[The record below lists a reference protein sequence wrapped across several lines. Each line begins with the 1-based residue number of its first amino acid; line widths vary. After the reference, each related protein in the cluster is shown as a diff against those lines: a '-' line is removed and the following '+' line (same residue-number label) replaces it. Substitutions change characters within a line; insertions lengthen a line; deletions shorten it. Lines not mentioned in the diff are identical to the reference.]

1 MTTQISAT
9 LVDCQGVVH
18 IYRTG
23 DLEVVALQGLDLNVG
38 VGEMVAVV
46 GRSGSGKTTLMNVLA
61 GLERPSAGR
70 ARVGGFDLAQLN
82 DVQRKNYQ
90 RRMVGY
96 LWQNTQ
102 VNLVPELDVLDNVQM
117 PLLGAGWSVSERV
130 QRARYLVDALGLSPR
145 ADNHPAEL
153 SAGEQQRLGLAVAL
167 ANQPRL
173 LLADEPTSQLD
184 SATARGVLED
194 LRRLQSELGTTV
206 VMVTHD
212 HQVEEYVERVVLIR
226 DGRTSTETRY
236 AGARGERTAEE
247 LVIVDAAGR
256 LQLPSEYVEALDLR
270 DRARVRMEDG
280 RIIVTPAGQGE
291 ERARD

>member
-1 MTTQISAT
+1 MSAT

-18 IYRTG
+18 IYKTG
-23 DLEVVALQGLDLNVG
+23 ALEVVALQGLDLNVG
-38 VGEMVAVV
+38 VGEMVAIV

-82 DVQRKNYQ
+82 DAQRKNYQ

-102 VNLVPELDVLDNVQM
+102 VNLVSELDVLENVQM
-117 PLLGAGWSVSERV
+117 PLLGAGWSLSERL
-130 QRARYLVDALGLSPR
+130 QRARYLVEALGLSPR
-145 ADNHPAEL
+145 SDNLPAEL

-206 VMVTHD
+206 IMVTHD
-212 HQVEEYVERVVLIR
+212 HQVEEYVGRVVLIR

-236 AGARGERTAEE
+236 GGAPGERTAEE

-270 DRARVRMEDG
+270 GRARVRMEDG
-280 RIIVTPAGQGE
+280 RIIVTPAGEGE
-291 ERARD
+291 ERGGD

>member
-1 MTTQISAT
+1 MTAA

-18 IYRTG
+18 IYKTG

-38 VGEMVAVV
+38 VGEMVAIV

-82 DVQRKNYQ
+82 DAQRKNYQ

-102 VNLVPELDVLDNVQM
+102 VNLVPELDVLENVQM
-117 PLLGAGWSVSERV
+117 PLLGAGWTVGDRV
-130 QRARYLVDALGLSPR
+130 QRAAYLVDALGLSSR
-145 ADNHPAEL
+145 LDNHPAEL

-167 ANQPRL
+167 ANQPSL

-184 SATARGVLED
+184 SATARAVLED

-206 VMVTHD
+206 IMVTHD
-212 HQVEEYVERVVLIR
+212 PQVEEYVERVVLIR

-236 AGARGERTAEE
+236 AGVPGGRTADE

-256 LQLPSEYVEALDLR
+256 LQLPAEYVEALGLR
-270 DRARVRMEDG
+270 GRARVRMEDG
-280 RIIVTPAGQGE
+280 RIIVVPAGEGE
-291 ERARD
+291 EPARD

>member
-1 MTTQISAT
+1 MSGA
-9 LVDCQGVVH
+9 LVDCEGLVH
-18 IYRTG
+18 IYKTG
-23 DLEVVALQGLDLNVG
+23 DLEVVALQGLDLNVA
-38 VGEMVAVV
+38 VGEMVAIV

-70 ARVGGFDLAQLN
+70 ARVGGFDLALLK
-82 DVQRKNYQ
+82 DAQRKNYQ

-102 VNLVPELDVLDNVQM
+102 VNLVPELDVFENVQM
-117 PLLGAGWSVSERV
+117 PLLGAGWSVTDRV
-130 QRARYLVDALGLSPR
+130 QRARYLVDALGLTNR
-145 ADNHPAEL
+145 AHNHPAEL

-184 SATARGVLED
+184 RAAARGVLED

-206 VMVTHD
+206 IMVTHD
-212 HQVEEYVERVVLIR
+212 RQVEEYVERVVLIR
-226 DGRTSTETRY
+226 DGRTSIETRY
-236 AGARGERTAEE
+236 AGAPGERTAEE

-256 LQLPSEYVEALDLR
+256 LQLPAEYVEALGLR
-270 DRARVRMEDG
+270 GRARVRMEDG
-280 RIIVTPAGQGE
+280 RIIVAPAGEGE
-291 ERARD
+291 NAAGE

>member
-1 MTTQISAT
+1 MSAT
-9 LVDCQGVVH
+9 LVDCEGVVH
-18 IYRTG
+18 IYKTG
-23 DLEVVALQGLDLNVG
+23 DLEVVALQGLDLDVG
-38 VGEMVAVV
+38 VGEMVAIV

-82 DVQRKNYQ
+82 DAQRKNYQ

-102 VNLVPELDVLDNVQM
+102 VNLVSELDVLENVQM
-117 PLLGAGWSVSERV
+117 PLLGAGWSISDRV

-145 ADNHPAEL
+145 SDNHPAEL
-153 SAGEQQRLGLAVAL
+153 SAGEQQRLGLAIAL

-206 VMVTHD
+206 IMVTHD

-236 AGARGERTAEE
+236 AGAQGERTAEE

-270 DRARVRMEDG
+270 GRARVRMEDG
-280 RIIVTPAGQGE
+280 RIIVTPVAEGE
-291 ERARD
+291 ETARD

>member
-1 MTTQISAT
+1 MTST
-9 LVDCQGVVH
+9 LVDCRGVVH
-18 IYRTG
+18 IYRTA
-23 DLEVVALQGLDLNVG
+23 DLEVVALQGLDLSVG

-70 ARVGGFDLAQLN
+70 VRVGGFDLSQLGDAQRRSY
-82 DVQRKNYQ
+82 QRK
-90 RRMVGY
+90 MVGY

-102 VNLVPELDVLDNVQM
+102 VNLVPELDVADNAQM
-117 PLLGAGWSVSERV
+117 PLLGAGWSARDRV
-130 QRARYLVDALGLSPR
+130 QRAQYLLDALGLSHRVRSRPG
-145 ADNHPAEL
+145 EL

-184 SATARGVLED
+184 SGAARSVLED
-194 LRRLQSELGTTV
+194 LRKLQSELGTTV

-212 HQVEEYVERVVLIR
+212 HQVEQYVERVVLIR

-236 AGARGERTAEE
+236 AGAPGSRTAEE
-247 LVIVDAAGR
+247 TVVVDAAGR
-256 LQLPSEYVEALDLR
+256 LQLPAEYVDALGLR
-270 DRARVRMEDG
+270 GRARVQMEAG
-280 RIIVTPAGQGE
+280 RIVIEPAE
-291 ERARD
+291 ERAGD

>member
-1 MTTQISAT
+1 MSAA

-18 IYRTG
+18 IYKTG
-23 DLEVVALQGLDLNVG
+23 DLEVVALQGLDLTVG
-38 VGEMVAVV
+38 VGEMVAIV

-82 DVQRKNYQ
+82 DAQRKNYQ

-102 VNLVPELDVLDNVQM
+102 VNLVLELDVLDNVQM
-117 PLLGAGWSVSERV
+117 PLLGAGWSARDRT
-130 QRARYLVDALGLSPR
+130 QRTHYLVEALGLSHR
-145 ADNHPAEL
+145 ARNHPAEL

-167 ANQPRL
+167 ANHPRL

-184 SATARGVLED
+184 NAAARGVLED
-194 LRRLQSELGTTV
+194 LRRLQAELGTTV
-206 VMVTHD
+206 IMVTHD

-226 DGRTSTETRY
+226 DGRTSTEMRY
-236 AGARGERTAEE
+236 VGAPGERTAEE

-256 LQLPSEYVEALDLR
+256 LQLPAEYVEAVGLR
-270 DRARVRMEDG
+270 GRARVRMEDG
-280 RIIVTPAGQGE
+280 RIVLTPVPVDGDEGAAGG
-291 ERARD
+291 

>member
-1 MTTQISAT
+1 MSAT

-18 IYRTG
+18 IYKTG

-38 VGEMVAVV
+38 VGEMVAIV

-82 DVQRKNYQ
+82 DAQRKNYQ

-102 VNLVPELDVLDNVQM
+102 VNLVSELDVLENVQM
-117 PLLGAGWSVSERV
+117 PLLGAGWSVSERL
-130 QRARYLVDALGLSPR
+130 QRARYLVEALGLSPR
-145 ADNHPAEL
+145 SDNLPAEL

-206 VMVTHD
+206 IMVTHD
-212 HQVEEYVERVVLIR
+212 HQVEEYVGRVVLIR

-236 AGARGERTAEE
+236 GGAPGERTAEE

-270 DRARVRMEDG
+270 GRARVRMEDG
-280 RIIVTPAGQGE
+280 RIIVTPAGEGE
-291 ERARD
+291 ERGGD

>member
-1 MTTQISAT
+1 MSAT

-18 IYRTG
+18 IYKTG

-38 VGEMVAVV
+38 VGEMVAIV

-82 DVQRKNYQ
+82 DAQRKNYQ

-117 PLLGAGWSVSERV
+117 PLLGAGWSVSERL

-206 VMVTHD
+206 IMVTHD

-256 LQLPSEYVEALDLR
+256 LQLPPEYVEALDLGG
-270 DRARVRMEDG
+270 RARVRMEDG
-280 RIIVTPAGQGE
+280 RIIVTPAGEGE
-291 ERARD
+291 EPARD

>member
-1 MTTQISAT
+1 MTAA

-18 IYRTG
+18 IYKTG

-38 VGEMVAVV
+38 VGEMVAIV

-82 DVQRKNYQ
+82 DAQRKNYQ

-102 VNLVPELDVLDNVQM
+102 VNLVPELDVLENVQM
-117 PLLGAGWSVSERV
+117 PLLGAGWTVGDRV
-130 QRARYLVDALGLSPR
+130 QRAAYLVDALGLSSR
-145 ADNHPAEL
+145 VDNHPAEL

-167 ANQPRL
+167 ANQPSL

-184 SATARGVLED
+184 SATARAVLED

-206 VMVTHD
+206 IMVTHD
-212 HQVEEYVERVVLIR
+212 RQVEEYVERVVLIR

-236 AGARGERTAEE
+236 AGVPGGRTADE

-256 LQLPSEYVEALDLR
+256 LQLPAEYVEALGLR
-270 DRARVRMEDG
+270 GRARVRMEDG
-280 RIIVTPAGQGE
+280 RIIVAPAGEGE
-291 ERARD
+291 EPARD

>member
-1 MTTQISAT
+1 MTNQITAT

-102 VNLVPELDVLDNVQM
+102 VNLGPELNVLDNVQM

>member
-1 MTTQISAT
+1 MSGA
-9 LVDCQGVVH
+9 LVDCEGLVH
-18 IYRTG
+18 IYKAG
-23 DLEVVALQGLDLNVG
+23 DLEVVALKGLDLNVA
-38 VGEMVAVV
+38 VGEMVAIV

-70 ARVGGFDLAQLN
+70 ARVGGFDLALLK
-82 DVQRKNYQ
+82 DAQRKNYQ

-102 VNLVPELDVLDNVQM
+102 VNLVPELDVFENVQM
-117 PLLGAGWSVSERV
+117 PLLGAGWSVTDRV
-130 QRARYLVDALGLSPR
+130 QRARYLVDALGLTNR
-145 ADNHPAEL
+145 AHNHPAEL

-184 SATARGVLED
+184 RAAARGVLED

-206 VMVTHD
+206 IMVTHD
-212 HQVEEYVERVVLIR
+212 RQVEEYVERVVLIR
-226 DGRTSTETRY
+226 DGRTSIETRY
-236 AGARGERTAEE
+236 AGAPGERTAEE

-256 LQLPSEYVEALDLR
+256 LQLPAEYVEALGLR
-270 DRARVRMEDG
+270 GRARVRMEDG
-280 RIIVTPAGQGE
+280 RIIVAPAGEGE
-291 ERARD
+291 NAAGE

>member
-1 MTTQISAT
+1 MTAA

-18 IYRTG
+18 IYKTG

-38 VGEMVAVV
+38 VGEMVAIV

-82 DVQRKNYQ
+82 DAQRKNYQ

-102 VNLVPELDVLDNVQM
+102 VNLVPELDVLENVQM
-117 PLLGAGWSVSERV
+117 PLLGAGWSVSDRV
-130 QRARYLVDALGLSPR
+130 QRAHYLVDALGLTRR
-145 ADNHPAEL
+145 ADNHPSEL

-206 VMVTHD
+206 IMVTHD

-236 AGARGERTAEE
+236 AGAPGDRTAEE

-256 LQLPSEYVEALDLR
+256 LQLPAEYIEALGLR
-270 DRARVRMEDG
+270 GRARVRMEDG
-280 RIIVTPAGQGE
+280 RIIVAPASGGDE
-291 ERARD
+291 PARD

>member
-1 MTTQISAT
+1 MTTT

-38 VGEMVAVV
+38 VGEMVAIV

-82 DVQRKNYQ
+82 DAQRKNYQ

-117 PLLGAGWSVSERV
+117 PLLGAGWSVSERL

-145 ADNHPAEL
+145 ADNHPAQL

-206 VMVTHD
+206 IMVTHD

-256 LQLPSEYVEALDLR
+256 LQLPPEYVEALDLGG
-270 DRARVRMEDG
+270 RARVRMEDG
-280 RIIVTPAGQGE
+280 RIIVTPAGEGE
-291 ERARD
+291 EPARD

>member
-1 MTTQISAT
+1 
-9 LVDCQGVVH
+9 
-18 IYRTG
+18 
-23 DLEVVALQGLDLNVG
+23 
-38 VGEMVAVV
+38 MVAIV

-70 ARVGGFDLAQLN
+70 ARVAGFDLAQLT
-82 DVQRKNYQ
+82 DAQRKNYQ

-102 VNLVPELDVLDNVQM
+102 VNLVLELDVLDNVQM
-117 PLLGAGWSVSERV
+117 PLLGAGWSARDRI
-130 QRARYLVDALGLSPR
+130 QRTHYLVEALGLSHR
-145 ADNHPAEL
+145 ARNHPAEL

-184 SATARGVLED
+184 NATARGVLED
-194 LRRLQSELGTTV
+194 LRRLQAELGTTV
-206 VMVTHD
+206 IMVTHD

-226 DGRTSTETRY
+226 DGRTSTEMRFG
-236 AGARGERTAEE
+236 GAPGERTAEE

-256 LQLPSEYVEALDLR
+256 LQLPADYVEAVGLR
-270 DRARVRMEDG
+270 GRARVRMEDG
-280 RIIVTPAGQGE
+280 RIVLIPVNDVGEAGGG
-291 ERARD
+291 

>member
-1 MTTQISAT
+1 MTAA

-18 IYRTG
+18 IYKTG

-38 VGEMVAVV
+38 VGEMVAIV

-82 DVQRKNYQ
+82 DAQRKNYQ

-102 VNLVPELDVLDNVQM
+102 VNLVPELDVLENVQM
-117 PLLGAGWSVSERV
+117 PLLGAGWSVSDRV
-130 QRARYLVDALGLSPR
+130 QRAHYLVDALGLSSR

-206 VMVTHD
+206 IMVTHD

-236 AGARGERTAEE
+236 AGAPGDRTAEE

-256 LQLPSEYVEALDLR
+256 LQLPAEYVEALGLR
-270 DRARVRMEDG
+270 GRARVRMEDG
-280 RIIVTPAGQGE
+280 RIIVAPASGGDE
-291 ERARD
+291 PVRD

>member
-1 MTTQISAT
+1 MTAA

-18 IYRTG
+18 IYKTG

-38 VGEMVAVV
+38 VGEMVAIV

-82 DVQRKNYQ
+82 DAQRKNYQ

-102 VNLVPELDVLDNVQM
+102 VNLVPELDVLENVQM
-117 PLLGAGWSVSERV
+117 PLLGAGWTVGDRV
-130 QRARYLVDALGLSPR
+130 QRAAYLVDALGLSSR
-145 ADNHPAEL
+145 ADNQPAEL

-167 ANQPRL
+167 ANQPSL

-184 SATARGVLED
+184 STTARAVLED

-206 VMVTHD
+206 IMVTHD
-212 HQVEEYVERVVLIR
+212 PQVEEYVERVVLIR

-236 AGARGERTAEE
+236 AGVPGGRTADE

-256 LQLPSEYVEALDLR
+256 LQLPAEYVEALGLR
-270 DRARVRMEDG
+270 GRARLRMEDG
-280 RIIVTPAGQGE
+280 RIVVAPAGEGE
-291 ERARD
+291 EPARD

>member
-1 MTTQISAT
+1 MTAA

-18 IYRTG
+18 IYKTG
-23 DLEVVALQGLDLNVG
+23 DLEVVALQGLDLNVA
-38 VGEMVAVV
+38 VGEMVAIV

-70 ARVGGFDLAQLN
+70 ARVGGFDLAKLN
-82 DVQRKNYQ
+82 DAQRKNYQ
-90 RRMVGY
+90 RRIVGY

-102 VNLVPELDVLDNVQM
+102 VNLVPELDVLENVQM
-117 PLLGAGWSVSERV
+117 PLLGAGWTVGDRV
-130 QRARYLVDALGLSPR
+130 QRADYLVDALGLSTR
-145 ADNHPAEL
+145 ADNRPAEL

-167 ANQPRL
+167 ANQPSL

-206 VMVTHD
+206 IMVTHD
-212 HQVEEYVERVVLIR
+212 PQVEEYVERVVLIR

-236 AGARGERTAEE
+236 GGVPGERTADE

-256 LQLPSEYVEALDLR
+256 VQLPAEYVEALGLR
-270 DRARVRMEDG
+270 GRARVRMEDG
-280 RIIVTPAGQGE
+280 RIIVAPASDGE
-291 ERARD
+291 EAARD